1 MGSKIET
8 DELISI
14 SQTKD
19 STQYKKNKL
28 IIKNGSKNDSVLY
41 ILTKKKRKRGR
52 LHKIFM
58 CFLPQQMV
66 LES

>member
-41 ILTKKKRKRGR
+41 ILTKKKKKKG
-52 LHKIFM
+52 
-58 CFLPQQMV
+58 
-66 LES
+66 